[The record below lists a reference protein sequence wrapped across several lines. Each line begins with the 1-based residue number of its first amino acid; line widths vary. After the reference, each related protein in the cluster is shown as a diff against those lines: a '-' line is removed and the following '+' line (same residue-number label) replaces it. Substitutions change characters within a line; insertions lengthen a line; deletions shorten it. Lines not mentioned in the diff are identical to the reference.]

1 MSKSAGGMQNR
12 FFFLLMQRYNKKKW
26 EMCNT
31 VQFCAIP
38 NYFPNS
44 TLNRFMQ
51 RIPSRDKIHKAST

>member
-1 MSKSAGGMQNR
+1 MSKSAGGHAEP
-12 FFFLLMQRYNKKKW
+12 FFLILMQRYNKKKW

-44 TLNRFMQ
+44 TLNRFMP
-51 RIPSRDKIHKAST
+51 RLPSRDKIHKAST